1 MPLSS
6 RRHFVGLAA
15 AGVTASALGS
25 RLRAAPFASR
35 DALADTYS
43 QLDTA
48 AALPVLDVS
57 ALREPLLIES
67 IEFLQQGET
76 YLVRVRTKNGA
87 TGVAVGNERDMSYLV
102 PVAKQLMVP
111 ALLGKDA
118 REWENLIETVYLHS
132 SNYKRQGLLFWLPFA
147 AIEFAVLDLLSRT
160 AGVSVSTLLGGKP
173 GGTVDLYHAHEDR
186 HRSAAESVDRMLAAR
201 DRYKTRAAKFKV
213 GGRMRGNA
221 DVVPGRTEALIPL
234 VRERFG
240 DRFTLYGDSNGSF
253 DFARGLEVGRLLDR
267 HGIAIYEEPVPHD
280 LYDETKRIADALTVP
295 LAGGEQESSHNR
307 FRWMIAHR
315 ALDVVQPDL
324 FYFGGLVRSIRVAR
338 MAHAA
343 GLKCDTHISG
353 TGLGFLYMLHFVAC
367 IPNAGAFQEYKSF
380 DGKIPLDTPAQ
391 THTPVDGRLRCP
403 TGPGF
408 GIELDPKWLAAAKI
422 V

>member
-1 MPLSS
+1 MPT
-6 RRHFVGLAA
+6 RRHFLRTAATGLTAA
-15 AGVTASALGS
+15 SLAPH
-25 RLRAAPFASR
+25 LRAAPPAR
-35 DALADTYS
+35 DALTDTYAR
-43 QLDTA
+43 LDA
-48 AALPVLDVS
+48 AADRPVVDIS
-57 ALREPLLIES
+57 RLREPLLIER
-67 IEFLQQGET
+67 IEFLRQGET
-76 YLVRVRTKNGA
+76 HLVRVRAKNGA
-87 TGVAVGNERDMSYLV
+87 TGVAVGNERDMPYLV
-102 PVAKQLMVP
+102 PVAQQLMVP
-111 ALLGKDA
+111 PLLGKDA
-118 REWENLIETVYLHS
+118 RDWENLIETVYLHA

-147 AIEFAVLDLLSRT
+147 AIEFAVLDLLARV
-160 AGVSVSTLLGGKP
+160 AGISVSTLLGGKP

-201 DRYKTRAAKFKV
+201 DRFKTRAAKFKV
-213 GGRMRGNA
+213 GGRMRENA
-221 DVVPGRTEALIPL
+221 DVVPGRTEALVPL
-234 VRERFG
+234 ARAKFG
-240 DRFTLYGDSNGSF
+240 DAFTLYADSNGSF
-253 DFARGLEVGRLLDR
+253 DVPRGLEVGRLLDR

-280 LYDETKRIADALTVP
+280 LYEETKRIADALTVP

-367 IPNAGAFQEYKSF
+367 IPNAGPFQEYKSF
-380 DGKIPLDTPAQ
+380 DGRIPLDTPAQ
-391 THTPVDGRLRCP
+391 THTPVEGRLRCP

-408 GIELDPKWLAAAKI
+408 GIEFDPAWLAAARTL
-422 V
+422 